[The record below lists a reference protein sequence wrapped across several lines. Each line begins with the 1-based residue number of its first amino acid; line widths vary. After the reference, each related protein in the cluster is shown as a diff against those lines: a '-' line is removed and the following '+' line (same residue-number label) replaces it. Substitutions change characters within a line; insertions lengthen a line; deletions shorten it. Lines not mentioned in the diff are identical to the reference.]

1 MLCGH
6 YTEAFHPVNS
16 SWPSVLLQAFAR
28 HWLHQWFSH
37 LRYVNMQQFPCICE
51 CRWTSEL
58 MSCLVWG
65 RWGVQT
71 CSDRLLLLR
80 WVFPVQR
87 IWLCV
92 LYKVTES
99 SCRYSESPEPD
110 KGKAEKPFQLT
121 RKCPR
126 MRLSGVP
133 IKLWTHKSLCFTR
146 GHPDSRRRW
155 TVALRPHYDP
165 NQFQNNAC
173 YITVMTLDCVI
184 IPCRYVEA
192 AEIYRI
198 HKRVSSGKWLFFI
211 ISGTDLWT
219 RV

>member
-1 MLCGH
+1 MTVGFITGLCQTLTASMIQPLTLCEH
-6 YTEAFHPVNS
+6 ATVS
-16 SWPSVLLQAFAR
+16 L
-28 HWLHQWFSH
+28 H
-37 LRYVNMQQFPCICE
+37 LRVQVNL
-51 CRWTSEL
+51 WTHEL
-58 MSCLVWG
+58 PGMG
-65 RWGVQT
+65 RWGVGGKLAAT
-71 CSDRLLLLR
+71 DYCCYAECFPCSAYGRVSCTRSL
-80 WVFPVQR
+80 
-87 IWLCV
+87 
-92 LYKVTES
+92 KVAADILWA
-99 SCRYSESPEPD
+99 RNQ
-110 KGKAEKPFQLT
+110 AREKPFQLT

-133 IKLWTHKSLCFTR
+133 FKLWTHKSLCFTR
-146 GHPDSRRRW
+146 GHLDSRRRW

-184 IPCRYVEA
+184 IPCRYVKA

-198 HKRVSSGKWLFFI
+198 HKSVSSGKWLFFI